1 MSSRNSTP
9 RARQLPLIL
18 RMLLGEAL
26 GFAADIEELLALLAS
41 PFEDRQEAVKPLVE
55 RGDRLFA
62 EQKEAFSRLLR
73 ADVEAHLG
81 AAPPAALAGLDLF
94 EPARTLAAA
103 WGPVPAATR
112 LRIAGSQTHM
122 SANRLGLRNPEE
134 VYLGRVLWLAAREL
148 YARDEALWQSLTSR
162 LGRHPEVA
170 CREGVRPRRG
180 ARSPSCPPDDPGLQ
194 G

>member
-1 MSSRNSTP
+1 PYSLDYFALSSARALRFLDAHGGAP

-26 GFAADIEELLALLAS
+26 GFAAGGEELLALLAS
-41 PFEDRQEAVKPLVE
+41 PFEGQHEAMKVFVD

-62 EQKEAFSRLLR
+62 EQRESFCRLVR

-81 AAPPAALAGLDLF
+81 SAPPAALAGLDLF
-94 EPARTLAAA
+94 EAARDLAAA
-103 WGPVPAATR
+103 WGPAPAATR
-112 LRIAGSQTHM
+112 LRIAGSQAHM

-148 YARDEALWQSLTSR
+148 RARDDAFRLKLW
-162 LGRHPEVA
+162 
-170 CREGVRPRRG
+170 
-180 ARSPSCPPDDPGLQ
+180 
-194 G
+194 